1 MSWKLPPLRQ
11 SLYVL
16 NLAVGMLLFV
26 CAFSFMGAVTR
37 SITLGLDRFGSDA
50 IVVSKAEVSFTN
62 RPDPASLDRADVA
75 RLRSALGHRYEIS
88 PVARSVGPVGAGGEE
103 KLVTVWRVDPSLF
116 GSAGLEILE
125 GRAFSQFEA
134 ASRADVCLASADVL
148 GSLGGRDGVPL
159 RQISVEGRA
168 CRVIGTVSSAET
180 IPNFTVAEA
189 VYLPLGAGPGA
200 NPAESAPITQIF
212 LRDRSGTP
220 DPAAGRSIRAALAA
234 SDAGKIDIWL
244 ASDFWNLRTGIADS
258 LWLLVLL
265 MSCVVLGLAAL
276 GLANSLSLDVL
287 QRRGEIGL
295 RMALGA
301 TRRDIFAMF
310 LAQGLGVVLVGGLL
324 GSAAGAVLSLYVI
337 GPLVSG
343 SDLLAGG
350 EMVVDATTLAA
361 ALLVLAC
368 TAFAACFV
376 PARRAMKVDP
386 SLAIRNL

>member
-1 MSWKLPPLRQ
+1 MTWKPLPLRQ
-11 SLYVL
+11 SLYVM
-16 NLAVGMLLFV
+16 NLAIGMMLFV

-50 IVVSKAEVSFTN
+50 IIVSKPDVSFTN
-62 RPDPASLDRADVA
+62 NPDPASLDRADVA
-75 RLRSALGHRYEIS
+75 RLRSALGDEYEIS
-88 PVARSVGPVGAGGEE
+88 AVARSVGPVAAGGEE
-103 KLVTVWRVDPSLF
+103 KLATVWRTDPSLF
-116 GSAGLEILE
+116 GAAGLEILE
-125 GRAFSQFEA
+125 GRAFSKFEA
-134 ASRADVCLASADVL
+134 ESRADVCLVSADIL
-148 GSLGGRDGVPL
+148 ESLGGHGGVPL
-159 RQISVEGRA
+159 RQISVEGRG
-168 CRVIGTVSSAET
+168 CRVVGTVSSDEI

-189 VYLPLGAGPGA
+189 VYLPLGTGPGA
-200 NPAESAPITQIF
+200 NPEESAPVTQIF
-212 LRDRSGTP
+212 LRDRGGAP
-220 DPAAGRSIRAALAA
+220 DPAADRAIRAALAA
-234 SDAGKIDIWL
+234 SDAGKLDVWL
-244 ASDFWNLRTGIADS
+244 ASDFWNLRTGIANS

-265 MSCVVLGLAAL
+265 MSCVVLGMAAL

-295 RMALGA
+295 RIALGA

-310 LAQGLGVVLVGGLL
+310 LVQGLGVVIAGGLL
-324 GSAAGAVLSLYVI
+324 GSVAGALLSLYVL

-350 EMVVDATTLAA
+350 EMVVDWTTLAA

>member
-1 MSWKLPPLRQ
+1 MWKLPPIRQ
-11 SLYVL
+11 SLYVM

-50 IVVSKAEVSFTN
+50 IVVSKPEVSFTN
-62 RPDPASLDRADVA
+62 RLDPASLDRADVA
-75 RLRSALGHRYEIS
+75 RLRSALGHLYEIS
-88 PVARSVGPVGAGGEE
+88 PVARSVGPVSAGGEE
-103 KLVTVWRVDPSLF
+103 KLVTVWRADPSLF
-116 GSAGLEILE
+116 GAAGLEILE
-125 GRAFSQFEA
+125 GRAFSQFET
-134 ASRADVCLASADVL
+134 ASRADVCLVSADVL
-148 GSLGGRDGVPL
+148 DSLEASDGIPL

-168 CRVIGTVSSAET
+168 CRVIGTVSSAE
-180 IPNFTVAEA
+180 ILPNFTVADA
-189 VYLPLGAGPGA
+189 VYLPFGTGPRS
-200 NPAESAPITQIF
+200 NPEESAPVTQIF
-212 LRDRSGTP
+212 LRHKGGAP
-220 DPAAGRSIRAALAA
+220 DPSAGSAIQAALAA
-234 SDAGKIDIWL
+234 SDAGKLDIWL
-244 ASDFWNLRTGIADS
+244 ASDFWNLRTGIANS

-265 MSCVVLGLAAL
+265 MSCVVLGMAAL

-301 TRRDIFAMF
+301 TRKDIFAMF
-310 LAQGLGVVLVGGLL
+310 LGQGLGVVLAGGLL
-324 GSAAGAVLSLYVI
+324 GSAAGTVLSLYVL

-361 ALLVLAC
+361 ALVVLAA
-368 TAFAACFV
+368 TAFSACFV